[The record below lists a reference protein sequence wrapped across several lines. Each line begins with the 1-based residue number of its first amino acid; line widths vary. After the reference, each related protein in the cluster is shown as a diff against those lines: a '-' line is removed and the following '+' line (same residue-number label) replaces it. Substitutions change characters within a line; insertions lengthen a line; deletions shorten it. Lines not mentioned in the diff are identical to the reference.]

1 MKSSV
6 SDILPGKVRRSLVK
20 LGRDIALAR
29 RKRNLTILMMAERV
43 GVARTTYMRVE
54 KGDPT
59 VAMATYAM
67 ALFVLGASDRLG
79 DLVDPGSDDVGLLLD
94 EERIPRRVRAS
105 KKSRPL

>member
-29 RKRNLTILMMAERV
+29 RKRKLTALMMAERV
-43 GVARTTYMRVE
+43 GVARTTYLRVE
-54 KGDPT
+54 KGDAN
-59 VAMATYAM
+59 VAIASYAM

-79 DLVDPGSDDVGLLLD
+79 DLVDPGTDDVGLLLD
-94 EERIPRRVRAS
+94 EERIPQRVRTRKAL
-105 KKSRPL
+105 RPL